1 MDATRPQNTLAF
13 LLFVLLGAALAVV
26 WCILRAVRAQM
37 REKGAFNIVL
47 EALFGVLCAVCVKL
61 LALGVYWGDV
71 RGFMLIG
78 AALGF
83 WAVYETIGRL
93 LTFVIGALLHAVI
106 RFLLRPLGKF
116 MCFIGR
122 LIWKLCAFPVRL
134 LKKTGLTLKNALKF
148 MSRFVYNKNTKY
160 TAKGKGHTH
169 RGVVKPSAGSET
181 NQKKER
187 YTKFPAAGGHI
198 GVLPVYGRG
207 NHQPAA
213 ADKKSKG

>member
-122 LIWKLCAFPVRL
+122 LIWKLCAFPVHL

-160 TAKGKGHTH
+160 TAKGQEHTH